1 MRKLFQQLTDE
12 LKSFLD
18 QAEDL
23 LLLLA
28 CGVDDTALVLKTM
41 RDLEQVDA
49 SDIFLLHADDFV
61 GLDPFVTAALERLA
75 ADYQRTSAA
84 LVDSQRE
91 PLPPMSNTLQDQA
104 RPALARL
111 QDALGSSRSLLPSA
125 DGHRL
130 VWVMFPAQIADP
142 ETYLQLILQCSA
154 KGGIQPWM
162 RGLRLIFRVP
172 ADFVLADSP
181 LAEVPRLRLRHAD
194 FGPSA
199 LQTSLQEQADDPK
212 LPEAERVNAQLA
224 LATLDYAHGRL
235 HEAVGRYQKVFEFA
249 RRTENPAMEALA
261 LNGLGDIPHR
271 QGNLELA
278 QHWYEC
284 AIDPALAARQ
294 PVVLATLVNNLASI
308 AYQKQ
313 QFADAAQYYDSL
325 CTVQSWL
332 MNPVGKLQALE
343 GRGLAQVKLGRAE
356 PALASFE
363 EAALLGIGFALPAL
377 ARANLQHMREV
388 CKQGGCKQKLV
399 EVETELSKIQG

>member
-61 GLDPFVTAALERLA
+61 DLDPFVTVALERLA

-84 LVDSQRE
+84 LVDLQRE
-91 PLPPMSNTLQDQA
+91 PLPPMPNTLQDQA

-111 QDALGSSRSLLPSA
+111 QEALGFSRSLLPRA

-130 VWVMFPAQIADP
+130 VWVMFPAQIADR
-142 ETYLQLILQCSA
+142 ETYLQLILRCSA
-154 KGGIQPWM
+154 KDGIQPWM

-172 ADFVLADSP
+172 ADFDLAGSP
-181 LAEVPRLRLRHAD
+181 LAEVSRLRLRRAD

-199 LQTSLQEQADDPK
+199 LQASLQEQADDPK
-212 LPEAERVNAQLA
+212 LPEAERVNAQLS

-235 HEAVGRYQKVFEFA
+235 PEAVGRYQTVFEFA
-249 RRTENPAMEALA
+249 RKTDNPAMQALV

-278 QHWYEC
+278 QYWYEC
-284 AIDPALAARQ
+284 AIDPALAAQQ

-325 CTVQSWL
+325 CTIQGWL

-343 GRGLAQVKLGRAE
+343 GRGLAQVKLGQAE

-363 EAALLGIGFALPAL
+363 EAALLGIGFAVPAL
-377 ARANLQHMREV
+377 AKANLQHMREA
-388 CKQGGCKQKLV
+388 CQLGGLKQKLV

>member
-28 CGVDDTALVLKTM
+28 CGVDDTALVLKTI

-75 ADYQRTSAA
+75 ADHQRTSAA

-91 PLPPMSNTLQDQA
+91 PLPPMPNTLQDRA

-111 QDALGSSRSLLPSA
+111 QEALGFSRSLLPSA

-130 VWVMFPAQIADP
+130 VWVMFPAQIADR

-154 KGGIQPWM
+154 KCGIQPWM
-162 RGLRLIFRVP
+162 RGLRMIFRVP
-172 ADFVLADSP
+172 ADFILADSP
-181 LAEVPRLRLRHAD
+181 LAEVPRLRLRRVD
-194 FGPSA
+194 FDPSA
-199 LQTSLQEQADDPK
+199 LQTSLQEQVDDPK
-212 LPEAERVNAQLA
+212 LPEAERMNAQLV

-235 HEAVGRYQKVFEFA
+235 PEAVSRYQTVFEFA
-249 RRTENPAMEALA
+249 RKTDNPAMQALV

-278 QHWYEC
+278 QYWYEC
-284 AIDPALAARQ
+284 GIDPALAAQQ

-308 AYQKQ
+308 AYQRQ

-325 CTVQSWL
+325 CTIQGWL

-343 GRGLAQVKLGRAE
+343 GRGLAQVELGQAE

-363 EAALLGIGFALPAL
+363 EAALLGVGFALPAL
-377 ARANLQHMREV
+377 ARANLQYMREV
-388 CKQGGCKQKLV
+388 CQQGGFKQKLA
-399 EVETELSKIQG
+399 EVERELSKIQG